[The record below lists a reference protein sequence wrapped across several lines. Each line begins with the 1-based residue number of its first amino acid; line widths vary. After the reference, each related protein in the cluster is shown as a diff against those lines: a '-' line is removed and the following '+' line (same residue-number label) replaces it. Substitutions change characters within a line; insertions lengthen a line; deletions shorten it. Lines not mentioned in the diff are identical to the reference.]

1 MIKHANQM
9 GHFIKN
15 IASNILVTQYLSG
28 PKGPLFSLSLSV
40 SVIISRVGAHLKE
53 RYTPAIRGFFL
64 PILPS
69 QEGERD
75 SNTIAAS
82 QKRVNVYTVHIQYI
96 HKYICM
102 YYNI

>member
-15 IASNILVTQYLSG
+15 IASKNLVTQYLSG
-28 PKGPLFSLSLSV
+28 PKGPLFSLSLSLCL

-82 QKRVNVYTVHIQYI
+82 Q
-96 HKYICM
+96 
-102 YYNI
+102 